1 MDRNPENCPVSGKRK
16 YDSERE
22 ALATAAHQ
30 ISTNNA
36 PKDLKAYQCS
46 GANRGISRKA
56 PRRKS
61 AERAPNGR

>member
-1 MDRNPENCPVSGKRK
+1 MDRNSENCPVNGKRK

-36 PKDLKAYQCS
+36 PRDLKAYLCQWCES
-46 GANRGISRKA
+46 WHLTKGTTPKKR
-56 PRRKS
+56 
-61 AERAPNGR
+61 

>member
-1 MDRNPENCPVSGKRK
+1 MDFHSENCPVSGKRK

-36 PKDLKAYQCS
+36 PKDLKAYQCQWCE
-46 GANRGISRKA
+46 GWHLTK
-56 PRRKS
+56 
-61 AERAPNGR
+61 RAASVTKNKR